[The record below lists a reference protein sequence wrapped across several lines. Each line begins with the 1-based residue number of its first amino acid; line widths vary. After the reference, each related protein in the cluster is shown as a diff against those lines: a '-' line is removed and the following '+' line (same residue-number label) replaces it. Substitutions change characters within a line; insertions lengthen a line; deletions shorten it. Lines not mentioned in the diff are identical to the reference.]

1 MKKDVRKFKVY
12 EQSGH
17 NYKPTPTITLKGL
30 WLEELGFGAG
40 TLLTVRCEEGKRVL
54 AVDFDSRANRTTC
67 FGVEDTG
74 VLDDQQ
80 PGEAE

>member
-40 TLLTVRCEEGKRVL
+40 TLLTVRCEEGKLVIEPRESMDYIDV
-54 AVDFDSRANRTTC
+54 F
-67 FGVEDTG
+67 EE
-74 VLDDQQ
+74 QQ
-80 PGEAE
+80 LGMVAERKVRF